1 MVRKFSGRDEDVR
14 DLTLAERLHLKKN
27 GFAQAPKASVE
38 SDSDEDD
45 NDNEGDDGGGGDD
58 DEPTTKR
65 ANKNRPREM
74 TSKRPV
80 GRFREVMQVRKLK
93 TRDPRFD
100 NASGKLNDDL
110 FKKSYAFLDE
120 YKKDELEEVKKQLK
134 HAKSKTRRSDLQQE
148 LSSRKQELAENKRAE
163 RIRDATLKRKR
174 EEREAVE
181 KGKGAFYL
189 KRKDK
194 KQLEL
199 KAKFDELQESG
210 RLSKFMAKRRKKNAN
225 KDHRWLPT
233 QRKT

>member
-1 MVRKFSGRDEDVR
+1 MVAATKRPGDVR
-14 DLTLAERLHLKKN
+14 DMTLEERLQMKKN
-27 GFAQAPKASVE
+27 GFANAPKQVE
-38 SDSDEDD
+38 SDEDD
-45 NDNEGDDGGGGDD
+45 DEDNDEVGGDEGDH
-58 DEPTTKR
+58 PSTKR
-65 ANKNRPREM
+65 ANKNRPREV

-80 GRFREVMQVRKLK
+80 GRFREVLQIRKK
-93 TRDPRFD
+93 VARDPRFD
-100 NASGKLNDDL
+100 HASGKLNEDL
-110 FKKSYAFLDE
+110 FKKSYAFLDDIKE
-120 YKKDELEEVKKQLK
+120 AELQEAKKLLK
-134 HAKSKTRRSDLQQE
+134 HAKSKTRKAELQQDIS
-148 LSSRKQELAENKRAE
+148 LRKQELAEAKRAD